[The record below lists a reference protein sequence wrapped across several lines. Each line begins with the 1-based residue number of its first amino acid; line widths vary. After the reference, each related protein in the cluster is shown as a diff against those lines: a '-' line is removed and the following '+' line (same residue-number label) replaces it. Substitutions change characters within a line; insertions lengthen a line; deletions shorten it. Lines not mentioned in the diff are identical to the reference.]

1 MSGHIFFNDKWF
13 GFDDGVY
20 AFLRIMELLPDKKDY
35 DKIFNN
41 LPQSITT
48 PEIAIQFKENNH
60 FTFMDKFVK
69 LAEFGNSKKID
80 IDGLKVIYDDGW
92 GLIRCSNT
100 TSCIVLRFE
109 ADNKNS
115 MNRIQSKFRDA
126 MLKVDKNLE
135 IPF

>member
-1 MSGHIFFNDKWF
+1 MGIYLIIIFMIIILGK
-13 GFDDGVY
+13 GFYKNIKNSFYGKTRNVIY
-20 AFLRIMELLPDKKDY
+20 G
-35 DKIFNN
+35 
-41 LPQSITT
+41 
-48 PEIAIQFKENNH
+48 IQ
-60 FTFMDKFVK
+60 T
-69 LAEFGNSKKID
+69 I
-80 IDGLKVIYDDGW
+80 IKVIYDDGW

-126 MLKVDKNLE
+126 MLKIDKNLE